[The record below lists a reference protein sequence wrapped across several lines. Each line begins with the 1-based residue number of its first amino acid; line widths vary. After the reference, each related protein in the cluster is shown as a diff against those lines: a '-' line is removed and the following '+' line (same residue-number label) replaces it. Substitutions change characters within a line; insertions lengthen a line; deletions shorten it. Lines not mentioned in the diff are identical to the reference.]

1 MTSVPQYAKHR
12 GVSPQAVRKA
22 IKEGRLSKSVTVQDG
37 QRVID
42 VEKADWEWEQN
53 TQHSKRRP
61 AEAINA
67 GKAAAQGLA
76 PPIPPQGAGGGVELN
91 YSKARAVRE
100 HFAAKLGE
108 LEYRE
113 KAGQLVR
120 VDEVKTATFK
130 TVRLFRDAVQN
141 IPIRVVNELAAV
153 VGEVTPERR
162 HEMMLVIQREIDLAL
177 QQLSD
182 SYGPR

>member
-1 MTSVPQYAKHR
+1 VATVSQYAQHR
-12 GVSPQAVRKA
+12 GISPQAVRKA
-22 IKEGRLSKSVTVQDG
+22 IAQGRLSKAVSEVDG
-37 QRVID
+37 VREIN

-61 AEAINA
+61 TEVINA
-67 GKAAAQGLA
+67 GKAAAQGRA
-76 PPIPPQGAGGGVELN
+76 PAPVPPGGVELN

-120 VDEVKTATFK
+120 ADEVKTATYK
-130 TVRLFRDAVQN
+130 TIRLFRDSVQN
-141 IPIRVVNELAAV
+141 IPIRVVNELAAI
-153 VGEVTPERR
+153 VGDLPPDKR
-162 HEMMLVIQREIDLAL
+162 HEMMQVMQREIDLAL
-177 QQLSD
+177 TQLSE
-182 SYGPR
+182 SHGPR